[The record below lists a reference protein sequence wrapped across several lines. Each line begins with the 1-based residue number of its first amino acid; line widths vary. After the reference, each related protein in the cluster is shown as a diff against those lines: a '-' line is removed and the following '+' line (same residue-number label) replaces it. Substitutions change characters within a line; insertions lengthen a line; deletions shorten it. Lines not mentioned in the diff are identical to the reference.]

1 MEMIHQKQT
10 ALVGQRQH
18 CYRHFI
24 HTVLIPKITPHEV
37 AATGI
42 LSKDETDIE
51 T

>member
-1 MEMIHQKQT
+1 MEKIDQKQA
-10 ALVGQRQH
+10 ALKRWRQH
-18 CYRHFI
+18 CSKLFI
-24 HTVLIPKITPHEV
+24 HTVLIPNITPHEV